1 MNNNESSHSFRQEK
15 ITASQARA
23 LLEEGNRRFVE
34 GKMVAKDISMTRRQE
49 LSQKGQKPFA
59 AILGCPDS
67 RVPPEILF
75 DQGLGDLFVIRTAGN
90 IVDAINLGSLEYA
103 AANLD
108 VPLLVVLGHE
118 NCGAVKVALQEA
130 KAPDRTARLGA
141 NLTAIVDKIQPSL
154 EKAIERIRAGEDK
167 SSLLECA
174 VDENIKTV
182 AEELVLRSP
191 AIAGKVNRGEA
202 EVLGAKYYF
211 HSGAVVF
218 FAGQDR

>member
-34 GKMVAKDISMTRRQE
+34 GKMAAKDISMTRRQE

-67 RVPPEILF
+67 RVPPEVVF

-103 AANLD
+103 AAHLD

-130 KAPDRTARLGA
+130 KTRDRTARLGA
-141 NLTAIVDKIQPSL
+141 NITAIVDKIQPSM
-154 EKAIERIRAGEDK
+154 EKAVERVRAGEEK

-174 VDENIKTV
+174 IDENIKTV
-182 AEELVLRSP
+182 AEELLLRSP
-191 AIAGKVNRGEA
+191 VIARRVEQGETSI
-202 EVLGAKYYF
+202 LGAKYYF
-211 HSGAVVF
+211 DSGIVEF
-218 FAGQDR
+218 FN